1 MTRAADLTSFVEVD
15 VKQGLNTLYLMVD
28 GMRCA
33 SCAWRIESSLNAE
46 PDVNARINLTTKRLV
61 VSWKGAASRVNAL
74 VDKATALGFT
84 FTPFDSGKQTNA
96 EQNEAAF
103 LLRCIAVAGFATGNI
118 MIFSLALWFSNG
130 DSMGTGTRDLMH
142 WVSGLVAIPAIIYAG
157 IPYYQ
162 SAWNVLKRGH
172 TNMDVPISL
181 AVVLATVMSL
191 FETFRHGEYVYFDSS
206 VMLLFLLLIGRFLD
220 KKARGKARMAAQD
233 LLAMMQG
240 VATIRRDN
248 DLVSLPIRELAAGM
262 CLVVAAGEKI
272 AADGIVSKGGSDV
285 DASLITG
292 ETIPQHATMGDKL
305 FAGMTNITAP
315 LEIQVSAANDQSLLA
330 DIIRLMENAEQ
341 AQANYVRLADQVA
354 SWYTPVVHVLA
365 LGTFLG
371 WLAFGMAWQPALMIA
386 TTVLIIT
393 CPCALGL
400 AVPVVQVLASG
411 RLFRR
416 GMLLKSGD
424 ALERLATV
432 DTVVFDKTGTLTLG
446 KPQLANR
453 TDIRDADLQ
462 LAASMASLSKHPL
475 SRAVAAAW
483 QDALL
488 TLDVQEFSGQGLS
501 AQYDGKP
508 VRLGSRSW

>member
-233 LLAMMQG
+233 LLA
-240 VATIRRDN
+240 I
-248 DLVSLPIRELAAGM
+248 
-262 CLVVAAGEKI
+262 
-272 AADGIVSKGGSDV
+272 
-285 DASLITG
+285 
-292 ETIPQHATMGDKL
+292 
-305 FAGMTNITAP
+305 
-315 LEIQVSAANDQSLLA
+315 
-330 DIIRLMENAEQ
+330 
-341 AQANYVRLADQVA
+341 Y
-354 SWYTPVVHVLA
+354 
-365 LGTFLG
+365 
-371 WLAFGMAWQPALMIA
+371 
-386 TTVLIIT
+386 
-393 CPCALGL
+393 
-400 AVPVVQVLASG
+400 
-411 RLFRR
+411 
-416 GMLLKSGD
+416 
-424 ALERLATV
+424 
-432 DTVVFDKTGTLTLG
+432 
-446 KPQLANR
+446 
-453 TDIRDADLQ
+453 
-462 LAASMASLSKHPL
+462 
-475 SRAVAAAW
+475 
-483 QDALL
+483 
-488 TLDVQEFSGQGLS
+488 
-501 AQYDGKP
+501 
-508 VRLGSRSW
+508 